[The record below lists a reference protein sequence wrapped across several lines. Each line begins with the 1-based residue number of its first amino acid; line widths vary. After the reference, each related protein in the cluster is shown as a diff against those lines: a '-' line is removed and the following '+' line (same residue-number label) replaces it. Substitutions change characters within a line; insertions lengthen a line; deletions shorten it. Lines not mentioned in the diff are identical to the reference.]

1 MVKFWI
7 SSLIIILVLPN
18 WWFCNGCL
26 DEERFALLQ
35 LKSSVNYPNGNSL
48 PLWRED
54 DKSTCEWPN
63 VVCNTTTKHVV
74 QISLESTETW
84 KLVQSD
90 WHFNASLFLPF
101 KMLRALSLAS
111 NGLVGW
117 VQNQGFEKL
126 SELSNLEVL
135 NLWGN
140 NFNHSVLSWLSHL
153 TSIKTLNLGHNH
165 LEGRSSHERLSN
177 LKRLEFLS
185 LDGIGISDFESV
197 CSINDF
203 TNLKVLD
210 ISQNTFQ
217 SFGPM
222 QGLLN
227 LKMLKAYS
235 NRFDNS
241 IFSSL
246 KQFPPLKF
254 LDLSDNEAIKGSV
267 EMNEL
272 PALIELYL
280 MGTGVD
286 NIVTNQGLPNLEI
299 LHLGNSGFNN
309 SIFSSLKHHP
319 SLRFLDLSFN
329 NAINGSIQVNEL
341 LALEELDLS
350 GTGVDNF
357 VATKGLPNLEILHF
371 GNNGFNNSIFSSLE
385 RFPSL
390 KFLDL
395 SGNKAINGSVQINE
409 LLALN
414 ELDLS
419 YTGVDTFITTIGSAN
434 AIHLQVLHL
443 DEMDTSTSNYSNLL
457 QSLTFFSS
465 LKTLYFQQ
473 NDFPIETQY
482 LNNLSKL
489 ESLILDDSN
498 GLDKNVLNNIQGMMS
513 LKVISLYGCGLKGTL
528 PNQGWCEL
536 KNLQEL
542 SLSSNELEGVL
553 PPCLGN
559 LTTLRLIDFSSNQ
572 FSGNIAVSPLSRLTS
587 LEYLAISYNH
597 FQLPISFESFSNH
610 SNLKVILASN
620 NEAILESSLKNTVP
634 SFQLEFLSLSNCVG
648 YPRIPSFLLYQ
659 NQLRILDLSHNNV
672 GGDFPIWLLENNTKL
687 EGFYMG
693 GNVFKGDLKF
703 PQNPN
708 FHMDTIDISENNLGG
723 ETPKDINIV
732 FPNIVTLNMS
742 WNNLVGSLPS
752 SFGDLKSLAY
762 LDLSNNNLTGELP
775 KKLATGCL
783 SLIHLKLSNNKFQGQ
798 IFSGVALNTYQ
809 LTFMQL
815 DHNNFVGCLST
826 ISFSS
831 SLIALDLSNNHLY
844 GEVPKWLGNMTSL
857 AHLSMSNNQ
866 LQGPI
871 PIELCESNRIELLDL
886 SNNRLSGSIPA
897 CLFNPSMLR
906 HLHLSKNWFG
916 GQLTHAFD
924 DNFSLVTLDLS
935 DNNFTGRIPEWIGS
949 LGVLSILLLK
959 GNYFEGIIPDQLC
972 QLSKL
977 SILDLSYN
985 NLGGSIPHCLGEM
998 AIAKYFDSK
1007 SITSI
1012 LLEQPMT
1019 QTEMSYFYYS
1029 SKLAKAFHLPLDRL
1043 FDGADFFVDDH
1054 VMAEFTTK
1062 LQPRF
1067 FKGIVLDLMTGIDLS
1082 CNQLIGS
1089 IPLGLGNLSEV
1100 HALNLSHNNLT
1111 GAIPTTLSGLAN
1123 VESLDLSYNML
1134 MGRIPAQLVELNC
1147 LEVFS
1152 VAHNNLSGPIPDRKA
1167 QFATF
1172 DESSYEGNALLCGSP
1187 LSTLCTQND
1196 LSPQVLLLDN
1206 DNDEENFMDLESF
1219 YISFLISYTI
1229 MLLTVVVVL
1238 CINPY
1243 WRRALFSFIGFYA
1256 MSCYRS
1262 LCVG

>member
-341 LALEELDLS
+341 PALEELDL
-350 GTGVDNF
+350 TGNGISSF
-357 VATKGLPNLEILHF
+357 VTTKGI
-371 GNNGFNNSIFSSLE
+371 
-385 RFPSL
+385 
-390 KFLDL
+390 
-395 SGNKAINGSVQINE
+395 
-409 LLALN
+409 
-414 ELDLS
+414 
-419 YTGVDTFITTIGSAN
+419 AN
-434 AIHLQVLHL
+434 VSHLQVLHL
-443 DEMDTSTSNYSNLL
+443 DQLDASISNFSNLL
-457 QSLTFFSS
+457 PSLTVFSS
-465 LKTLYFQQ
+465 LKTLYFQY
-473 NDFPIETQY
+473 NSFLDTHDWK
-482 LNNLSKL
+482 NLSKL
-489 ESLILDDSN
+489 ENLILDGTN
-498 GLDKNVLNNIQGMMS
+498 HVDKNILNNIGGLLS
-513 LKVISLYGCGLKGTL
+513 LKVISLSECGLSGDL

-542 SLSSNELEGVL
+542 RLSKNELNGML
-553 PPCLGN
+553 PSCLGN
-559 LTTLRLIDFSSNQ
+559 LTSIRLIDLSTNQ
-572 FSGNIAVSPLSRLTS
+572 FYGNIAISPLYKLTS
-587 LEYLAISYNH
+587 LESLTISNNH
-597 FQLPISFESFSNH
+597 FQVPFSFESFSNH
-610 SNLKVILASN
+610 SNLKFILAAN
-620 NEAILESSLKNTVP
+620 NEVISETSVKNIFP
-634 SFQLEFLSLSNCVG
+634 SYKLEFFSLSNCVG
-648 YPRIPSFLLYQ
+648 QYHPRLPSFLLHQ
-659 NQLRILDLSHNNV
+659 NELRILDLSHNNV
-672 GGDFPIWLLENNTKL
+672 GGDFPVWLLENNTKL

-693 GNVFKGDLKF
+693 GNVFNGDLKF
-703 PQNPN
+703 PQKPN
-708 FHMDTIDISENNLGG
+708 IHIGTVDISMNNISGQI
-723 ETPKDINIV
+723 PKDINIV
-732 FPNIVTLNMS
+732 FPNIVVLNMS

-752 SFGDLKSLAY
+752 SFCGLNSLAY

-775 KKLATGCL
+775 KELATSCL
-783 SLIHLKLSNNKFQGQ
+783 SLQYLKLSNNSFQGQ
-798 IFSGVALNTYQ
+798 IIFPGALNTYH
-809 LTFMQL
+809 LSVLQL
-815 DHNNFVGCLST
+815 DNNNFVGTIPDNLST
-826 ISFSS
+826 IFVT
-831 SLIALDLSNNHLY
+831 LQALDLSNNHLY
-844 GEVPKWLGNMTSL
+844 GELPKCLGNMVNLIVLSL
-857 AHLSMSNNQ
+857 SNN
-866 LQGPI
+866 LLEGPI
-871 PIELCESNRIELLDL
+871 PIELCKLDGIKLLDM
-886 SNNRLSGSIPA
+886 SENRLSGSIPS
-897 CLFNPSMLR
+897 CFNPEGLK
-906 HLHLSKNWFG
+906 HLHLRKNLFG
-916 GQLTHAFD
+916 GQLTRAFF
-924 DNFSLVTLDLS
+924 NMPSLVTLDLR
-935 DNNFTGRIPEWIGS
+935 NNKFRGRIPKWIS
-949 LGVLSILLLK
+949 KLRELNILLLQ
-959 GNYFEGIIPDQLC
+959 GNYFEGIIPSQLC
-972 QLSKL
+972 QLSEL
-977 SILDLSYN
+977 SMLDLSYN
-985 NLGGSIPHCLGEM
+985 NLSGSIPGCLDKM
-998 AIAKYFDSK
+998 TLAMLFFDFNKASTIEVA
-1007 SITSI
+1007 SS
-1012 LLEQPMT
+1012 PMT
-1019 QTEMSYFYYS
+1019 WAILSYLKTT
-1029 SKLAKAFHLPLDRL
+1029 KLATTFHLPLAVIYDDFYPL
-1043 FDGADFFVDDH
+1043 TDGH
-1054 VMAEFTTK
+1054 VTAEFTSK
-1062 LQPRF
+1062 LLSHSY
-1067 FKGIVLDLMTGIDLS
+1067 KGIVLQYMSAVDLS
-1082 CNQLIGS
+1082 CNQLSGN
-1089 IPLGLGNLSEV
+1089 IPLNLGNLSEIR
-1100 HALNLSHNNLT
+1100 ALNFSHNNLT
-1111 GAIPTTLSGLAN
+1111 GPIPTTLSGLVK

-1134 MGRIPAQLVELNC
+1134 NGRIPAQLVKLNF
-1147 LEVFS
+1147 LEIFI
-1152 VAHNNLSGPIPDRKA
+1152 VAHNNLSGPIPESKA

-1172 DESSYEGNALLCGSP
+1172 DNSSYEGNALLCGPP
-1187 LSTLCTQND
+1187 LSNLCTHNNEPPPA
-1196 LSPQVLLLDN
+1196 PQVLLPDKDN
-1206 DNDEENFMDLESF
+1206 GKEESNFMDLESF
-1219 YISFLISYTI
+1219 YISFVVSYI
-1229 MLLTVVVVL
+1229 VMLLTVIAVL

-1243 WRRALFSFIGFYA
+1243 WRRTLFGIIGF
-1256 MSCYRS
+1256 
-1262 LCVG
+1262 